1 MQQFQEP
8 HTRLRFIRSLTGL
21 SRLAI
26 EEKYQLPEVTLKKWE
41 TGKMAI
47 SDKGIDKCIEIYK
60 QENISATSEWIKN
73 GTGPL
78 PAFMSFVES
87 QDSDIQYFK
96 STYSNLL
103 IYQITND
110 EMAPKYNMG
119 ETVLGIIAENKEPE
133 FFNNLDCLVQLEG
146 EEIIFR
152 KVAIHNQNRINLIC
166 TNNSSKNNFILFD
179 VNPVAIAPVLWHKIP
194 PPKN

>member
-26 EEKYQLPEVTLKKWE
+26 EEKYQLPEITLKKWE

-60 QENISATSEWIKN
+60 QENISATCEWIKN

-78 PAFMSFVES
+78 PTFISLIES

-103 IYQITND
+103 IYQIAND

-119 ETVLGIIAENKEPE
+119 ETVLGVIDSKEPQY
-133 FFNNLDCLVQLEG
+133 FNNLDCIVQLESG
-146 EEIIFR
+146 EIFFR
-152 KVAIHNQNRINLIC
+152 KVAIQNENRINLIC
-166 TNNSSKNNFILFD
+166 TNNSGNNNFILFD
-179 VNPVAIAPVLWHKIP
+179 VNPIAIAPVLWHKIP
-194 PPKN
+194 PLKN